1 MQSKIKRSALIFSS
15 KINPEKEK
23 LLVSLAGIS
32 FLSLAEKINLFKK
45 LDSTKELAILSI
57 EEISC
62 FCNREIKRAVWN
74 GMERL
79 AATEKEVALLKA
91 KGIKG
96 VTYSDALYPALLRET
111 SNAPFVLFY
120 YGDISILGE
129 RTVSVVGTRHITP
142 EGREGAVAFAK
153 DACLDGVTV
162 VSGLAAGVDAAAHT
176 GSVQAFY
183 YAQEKGIDVGVVGKT
198 CAVLPCGCDAV
209 VPSTNR
215 KLAESI
221 IKTGGCIISEYVPG
235 VPSEKWRFVQRNRII
250 AALSPSTVV
259 VQAPDGS
266 GALITAQFALEYNRD
281 VAFHK
286 SCFCKNADVVGKYL
300 HSKLETQLALGQ
312 ISKSKI
318 ENTCAKY
325 IECGAPVIEDYKD
338 FCRFRM
344 EKPGERHC
352 KIKENGQLELSI

>member
-111 SNAPFVLFY
+111 SNAPFVLF
-120 YGDISILGE
+120 
-129 RTVSVVGTRHITP
+129 
-142 EGREGAVAFAK
+142 
-153 DACLDGVTV
+153 
-162 VSGLAAGVDAAAHT
+162 
-176 GSVQAFY
+176 
-183 YAQEKGIDVGVVGKT
+183 
-198 CAVLPCGCDAV
+198 
-209 VPSTNR
+209 
-215 KLAESI
+215 
-221 IKTGGCIISEYVPG
+221 
-235 VPSEKWRFVQRNRII
+235 
-250 AALSPSTVV
+250 
-259 VQAPDGS
+259 
-266 GALITAQFALEYNRD
+266 
-281 VAFHK
+281 
-286 SCFCKNADVVGKYL
+286 
-300 HSKLETQLALGQ
+300 
-312 ISKSKI
+312 
-318 ENTCAKY
+318 
-325 IECGAPVIEDYKD
+325 
-338 FCRFRM
+338 
-344 EKPGERHC
+344 
-352 KIKENGQLELSI
+352 

>member
-1 MQSKIKRSALIFSS
+1 MTFSS
-15 KINPEKEK
+15 KISPEKQK

-57 EEISC
+57 EDISC
-62 FCNREIKRAVWN
+62 FCNRDIKRVVWN
-74 GMERL
+74 GMKRL
-79 AATEKEVALLKA
+79 SETEKEVALLKA
-91 KGIKG
+91 KNIKCI
-96 VTYSDALYPALLRET
+96 TYFDALYPALLRET
-111 SNAPFVLFY
+111 PNAPFALFY

-129 RTVSVVGTRHITP
+129 RTVSVVGTRRITP
-142 EGREGAVAFAK
+142 EGREGAIAFAK

-183 YAQEKGIDVGVVGKT
+183 HAKEKGIDAGVVGKT
-198 CAVLPCGCDAV
+198 CAVLPCGCDTI
-209 VPSTNR
+209 VPSTNM
-215 KLAESI
+215 KLAENI
-221 IKTGGCIISEYVPG
+221 LKTGGCIISEYVPG
-235 VPSEKWRFVQRNRII
+235 VPSEKWRYVQRNRII
-250 AALSPSTVV
+250 AALSPVTVV

-266 GALITAQFALEYNRD
+266 GSLITAQFALEYNRD

-286 SCFCKNADVVGKYL
+286 SCFCENADLMGKYV
-300 HSKLETQLALGQ
+300 HSRLEAQFALGQ
-312 ISKSKI
+312 VSKSKI

-338 FCRFRM
+338 YCRFRM